1 MNFLDALKISSS
13 GLTAQRVRMTVI
25 SSNLANMQTT
35 RTPEGGPYRRKDVV
49 FTTLPVE
56 SSFSDIMQESLG
68 AKQSGVR
75 VAGIINDSKPP
86 LLKYIPGHPDADEKG
101 YVSIPNINMMEEMVN
116 LLSATRGYEANVT
129 AIKSAK
135 DMALKALEIGK

>member
-49 FTTLPVE
+49 FTTRPVE